1 MGFIKNLRIRSKI
14 FSVCFILLLLM
25 VLIGWGSARGMRM
38 IDASLLEIFTVRLPS
53 IDYLIEADRDLQQLL
68 VAERS
73 MIFAEFGSATYT
85 RLLEEYHT
93 NFKQSQERWDAFK
106 ALASTDQ
113 EKSIIDTHD
122 RARREWEGSTGQ
134 VLAELGKNTEEGRR
148 RAMELSLGE
157 TSDKFEQM
165 RNQMD
170 QLTEINLADARK
182 ANDAATA
189 TYRAARNLL
198 LGTIIVG
205 LIVGIALTWLIT
217 RSIVTPINAAI
228 VNLRDIAEG
237 EGDLTKR
244 LPIVSNDEVGELARW
259 FNTFIER
266 LQEMIRRIAD
276 NSQTVGTSSRE
287 LSHIS
292 ETLLSSAEETSQR
305 AGNVATAAEEMS
317 ANLNNVAAAMEQSAT
332 NSNMVAS
339 AAEEM
344 SSTIN
349 EIAENAERARGIST
363 EAVTQAQGASEKMT
377 ALGEAANKIGRVT
390 ETITEIS
397 EQTNLLALNATIE
410 AARAGEAGKGFAVVA
425 NEIKELAKQTAS
437 ATLDIKKL
445 IEDVQTMTHST
456 GGEIGRISE
465 IIGNVNEIV
474 GTIATAVEEQTATTS
489 EIAANIAQASEGIQE
504 VNENVNNSSTASVT
518 ISEDIATVSAAAN
531 SISKSS
537 NDIKKSAGTL
547 LERSSELND
556 IVARFKV

>member
-14 FSVCFILLLLM
+14 FSVCFILLLIM

-122 RARREWEGSTGQ
+122 RARREWEVSTGQ

-170 QLTEINLADARK
+170 QLTEINLADAQK

-198 LGTIIVG
+198 LGTIIIG
-205 LIVGIALTWLIT
+205 LIVGIALTWLVN

-244 LPIVSNDEVGELARW
+244 LPITSNDEVGELARW

-425 NEIKELAKQTAS
+425 NEIKELAKQTAA

-556 IVARFKV
+556 IVAQFKV